1 MNNHLNDGQLRAS
14 LDGELKSKEL
24 QHFEG
29 CAHCQAR
36 QKEIQ
41 TQTQQTAGKLAFLSS
56 TTNDARLSS
65 ATALRSTLRHG
76 SASQRIDSGQAWF
89 RFNQQILTQKET
101 PMFGKLFA
109 SPLIRFGLPVL
120 LILTIIV
127 AIPGARAFASQ
138 LLGLFRVQQVTILP
152 IDPTGME
159 QLNGNFGNQISSLIS
174 DSVTMTKMPAEPIE
188 VSDANEASQLTGF
201 TVRLPQGMTP
211 SRISV
216 MSGSAFT
223 LIVDRTKAQ
232 ALLEEAGRSDLVLP
246 DSIDG
251 AEISVN
257 IPSGVSVGYG
267 TCPSPS
273 GDGDELDMRGN
284 GSPGRR
290 YADCVILAEIPS
302 PTVSTPANVDVAQ
315 LAQIALEFTGMTS
328 DQAAAFT
335 DAVDWTSTLVVPI
348 PRNAATYE
356 EISIDG
362 VTGTLIQ
369 RPSDDAP
376 QFALIWVKDG
386 IIYTIGG
393 LGSNSQKAI
402 QMANSLP

>member
-1 MNNHLNDGQLRAS
+1 MNKHLNDGQLRAA
-14 LDGELKSKEL
+14 LDGELNLEEL
-24 QHFEG
+24 EHFES
-29 CAHCQAR
+29 CDYCQMR
-36 QKEIQ
+36 QNTIQ
-41 TQTQQTAGKLAFLSS
+41 LQTQQTANKLAFLS
-56 TTNDARLSS
+56 TATKEPALSP
-65 ATALRSTLRHG
+65 AA
-76 SASQRIDSGQAWF
+76 AWH
-89 RFNQQILTQKET
+89 RFNQQKLTQQEI
-101 PMFGKLFA
+101 PMLKKLFA
-109 SPLIRFGLPVL
+109 SPLIRFGLPAL
-120 LILTIIV
+120 LILTMIV
-127 AIPGARAFASQ
+127 AFPSTRALASE
-138 LLGLFRVQQVTILP
+138 LLNLFRVQQVTVVS

-159 QLNGNFGNQISSLIS
+159 QLNGSFGNQVGALIS
-174 DSVTMTKMPAEPIE
+174 DSVTMTKKSADPVE

-201 TVRLPQGMTP
+201 TVRLPQDVTP

-223 LIVDRTKAQ
+223 LTVDRTKAQ

-273 GDGDELDMRGN
+273 GDEDEFE
-284 GSPGRR
+284 GSGSLGRR

-302 PTVSTPANVDVAQ
+302 PTVSAPASVNISQ

-328 DQAAAFT
+328 DQAKAFT
-335 DAVDWTSTLVVPI
+335 DTVDWTSTLVVPI
-348 PRNAATYE
+348 PKNAATYE
-356 EISIDG
+356 QIPVDG

-376 QFALIWVKDG
+376 QYTLLWVKDG
-386 IIYTIGG
+386 IIYAIGG
-393 LGSNSQKAI
+393 LGSNSQQAI